1 MLRLRWRDYRTRAG
15 ARPVNDFIESLTDE
29 EAACVV
35 AAMKEIATEGLALAR
50 HVRDEVYEVR
60 AFGPTRSF
68 RILFAKEAK
77 FVLLSLSAFV
87 KKTART
93 PASELQLAV
102 DRLKD
107 WRLRGRRGSS

>member
-35 AAMKEIATEGLALAR
+35 AAMKEVATDGMAFAR
-50 HVRDEVYEVR
+50 QVRDEVYEVR

-68 RILFAKEAK
+68 RILFAKETK

-93 PASELQLAV
+93 PVSELELAV

-107 WRLRGRRGSS
+107 WRIRGRRGSS